1 MADKKIPVYAVCGA
15 DAGERLAFFK
25 RFCRS
30 EHPLWVQWKQS
41 EPDTPQGVCSLPE
54 DVPLP
59 EAGDVIARQLADGD
73 FDAVWISWEDEKP
86 IDRLLTLLGQT
97 QLVKSCKL
105 RKVVRCGDGEADT
118 DCMGDSAL
126 RQQFAQCDL
135 FAVSQ
140 QQRKALRQIRHRLL
154 PLQPNMEVISLS
166 DGREI
171 EAILQGRNV
180 LQGIRFLFILVV
192 VGALL
197 AALNRLHY
205 SVPNSMAVFLGTY
218 LQALPFL
225 LLGIL
230 LSSAIQV
237 FVPADLL
244 QRIFPKK
251 LFGGMLFGVLGG
263 FILPI
268 CDCASIPVFRSLVRK
283 GVPLPAAV
291 TFMIAAPIINP
302 VVMLST
308 YYAFGANL
316 HIMLT
321 RMGFGIVCSVL
332 IGLCFAWDRKSVLL
346 AGAAAPVCACCVPHA
361 HSEACSCG
369 HEHADE
375 CEHEHDHDHA
385 DEHGHEHHHSH
396 GHYPLKEKLKELVVH
411 FHHEFF
417 EVARFLLIGIGVS
430 TVLQLVMGN
439 SLNSMQYDSL
449 LVSMLV
455 MMALAFLLSLCSSS
469 DAVVGKNM
477 GTSLPLGAVMSFM
490 VFGPMIDIKNMIL
503 MASSFTKRFMVKLL
517 IATFVISFVT
527 VYVTF
532 TLGLGG
538 LIA

>member
-1 MADKKIPVYAVCGA
+1 MANRKIPVYALCGA

-30 EHPLWVQWKQS
+30 EHPLWVQWEQA
-41 EPDTPQGVCSLPE
+41 EPETPQGVCSLPV

-59 EAGDVIARQLADGD
+59 ETGDALARQLADGD
-73 FDAVWISWEDEKP
+73 YDAVWISWEDEQP
-86 IDRLLTLLGQT
+86 VNRLLTLLSQT
-97 QLVKSCKL
+97 QLAKSCKL

-118 DCMGDSAL
+118 ECLGDSVL
-126 RQQFAQCDL
+126 TQQFAQCDL

-171 EAILQGRNV
+171 EAILQGRNM
-180 LQGIRFLFILVV
+180 LQGIRFMFILVA

-205 SVPNSMAVFLGTY
+205 SVPDSMAVFLGTY

-321 RMGFGIVCSVL
+321 RMGFGILCSVL
-332 IGLCFAWDRKSVLL
+332 IGLCFAWGRKSVLL
-346 AGAAAPVCACCVPHA
+346 AGAAAPACACCVPHA
-361 HSEACSCG
+361 HSDTCSCD
-369 HEHADE
+369 HDHADG
-375 CEHEHDHDHA
+375 HEHDHDH
-385 DEHGHEHHHSH
+385 HHTH
-396 GHYPLKEKLKELVVH
+396 GHYPLKDKLKELVVH

-517 IATFVISFVT
+517 ITTFVISFVT
-527 VYVTF
+527 VYVAF